1 MTLVGLLWFTLFGLF
16 GSPWRLVVLFG
27 LLWFIL
33 ITSGIL
39 FGLLWFILASTGL
52 VVLFGSLMYG
62 WCFGR

>member
-1 MTLVGLLWFTLFGLF
+1 MTLVGLLWFTLFGL
-16 GSPWRLVVLFG
+16 LVVLFG